1 MTKRTTPGPWTVG
14 AALLL
19 SLTGTACTPEPE
31 PQSAPA
37 PVDEIQVVLRGIAAT
52 SPPEMAQGKEL
63 FAQNCSVCHG
73 PAGDGTTQGPP
84 LVHIIYEPNHH
95 ADAALHSRGTKRRA
109 GPSLAFRGH
118 GTPPRRDGRDGPGDR
133 GLHTVAATPGR
144 DRIGPSQGVG
154 VGGRT
159 SPSGPK
165 LQLQGQRAEH
175 CNHPQRRLP
184 FTVPHVTRSGETSYG
199 RS

>member
-1 MTKRTTPGPWTVG
+1 MRKRTTPGLWTVG

-19 SLTGTACTPEPE
+19 SLPGTACTPEPE

-63 FAQNCSVCHG
+63 LAQNCSVCHG

-95 ADAALHSRGTKRRA
+95 ADAAFILAARNGVRA
-109 GPSLAFRGH
+109 HHWRF
-118 GTPPRRDGRDGPGDR
+118 GDMAP
-133 GLHTVAATPGR
+133 LPDVTDEMVLE
-144 DRIGPSQGVG
+144 IVG
-154 VGGRT
+154 YIRWLQRQVGI
-159 SPSGPK
+159 
-165 LQLQGQRAEH
+165 E
-175 CNHPQRRLP
+175 
-184 FTVPHVTRSGETSYG
+184 
-199 RS
+199 

>member
-1 MTKRTTPGPWTVG
+1 MRKRTTPGLWTVG

-19 SLTGTACTPEPE
+19 SLPGTACTPEPG

-95 ADAALHSRGTKRRA
+95 ADAAFILAARNGVRA
-109 GPSLAFRGH
+109 HHWRF
-118 GTPPRRDGRDGPGDR
+118 GDMAP
-133 GLHTVAATPGR
+133 LPDVTDEMVLE
-144 DRIGPSQGVG
+144 IVG
-154 VGGRT
+154 YIRWLQRQVGI
-159 SPSGPK
+159 
-165 LQLQGQRAEH
+165 E
-175 CNHPQRRLP
+175 
-184 FTVPHVTRSGETSYG
+184 
-199 RS
+199 